1 MFDFTKVA
9 KIDSVIVFGREVDPT
24 DQGVVFVSQSANLL
38 VYVGN
43 SSASGGQNNV
53 LCSTVPLNA
62 LGNGTS
68 VGCGLAGQFVSVYR
82 VGNFFS
88 FCEVRIIGVVG

>member
-24 DQGVVFVSQSANLL
+24 DPGVVSQSANLL

-62 LGNGTS
+62 VDNGTS

-88 FCEVRIIGVVG
+88 FCEVRIIGLVV